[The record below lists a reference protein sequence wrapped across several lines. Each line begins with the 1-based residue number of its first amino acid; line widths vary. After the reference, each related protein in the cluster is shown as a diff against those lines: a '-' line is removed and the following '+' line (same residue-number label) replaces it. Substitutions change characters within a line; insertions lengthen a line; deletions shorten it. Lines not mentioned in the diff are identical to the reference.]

1 MDAIEADARMGSPPL
16 DVRVH
21 AGPAPAPEGE
31 GLGPWWW
38 QCLGFGNGHLVGDGD
53 GDRDGL
59 GGGGGSV
66 TECCGFTVFCEKS
79 GVGKSTTG
87 RPANAVDMK
96 SCQISAGIDPPNTSG
111 KPSTLC
117 MGISPA
123 LYPTHTQAAS

>member
-1 MDAIEADARMGSPPL
+1 MAAIEAGAPPAPPPL

-21 AGPAPAPEGE
+21 AAPEGD

-38 QCLGFGNGHLVGDGD
+38 HFFGFGNGHLVGFGVGDWEGD
-53 GDRDGL
+53 GEGLGL
-59 GGGGGSV
+59 GGGRV
-66 TECCGFTVFCEKS
+66 MECCGFTVFCEKS
-79 GVGKSTTG
+79 GVGKSSTG
-87 RPANAVDMK
+87 RRANAVDMK
-96 SCQISAGIDPPNTSG
+96 SCQISAGIEPPNTSG